1 MIVRWVIFVMLLSLA
16 GCRKDPEIFN
26 YGEVSVL
33 RNGVKFEGKL
43 ENGCCDPKDPL
54 GFGFWQ
60 TYQKGGY
67 IEIYNLVAD
76 RILGKQILKNCD
88 SFRDSSCRST
98 GRFITVMDYDAGGD
112 DYAINDSSS
121 TENFIE
127 ITSEVNN
134 FKEIWGNFQ
143 FEAVRLYKDP
153 ESKLPDTLRFAQ
165 GTFHLYFK

>member
-1 MIVRWVIFVMLLSLA
+1 MSLRCTIFVILVFLS

-43 ENGCCDPKDPL
+43 ENGCCGSKNPSR
-54 GFGFWQ
+54 FGFWQ

-67 IEIYNLVAD
+67 IELYSVRAD

-88 SFRDSSCRST
+88 SCIST
-98 GRFITVMDYDAGGD
+98 GNFISIMDYDAGGD
-112 DYAINDSSS
+112 NYAINDSSS
-121 TENFIE
+121 MENFIE
-127 ITSEVNN
+127 ITSEANN
-134 FKEIWGNFQ
+134 FKEISGKFQ
-143 FEAVRLYKDP
+143 FEVIRTYKDP
-153 ESKLPDTLRFAQ
+153 ESKLPDTLRFTE